1 MKRLPRQQP
10 LRFPIRPALAAWV
23 GMTLLFATILT
34 VQIPLFVGYA
44 LAGAAVYFGILAL
57 LAIPLWRF
65 CDVLARRRLPWWWT
79 VLLHVG
85 VGLVAIAVWQGAHFA
100 FQYAVAGPEAVRYQI
115 EESGLWQL
123 FTVVVIYG
131 LLVAA
136 IVAYQNAVR
145 LRRQRQREGELRLL
159 AREAELKALRSQVR
173 PHFLFNVLN
182 SVYSMIPTRPEEA
195 QEMVLRLSSLL
206 RETLDTSD
214 TELIP
219 LGRELELART
229 YLGVERIRLGDRLT
243 VEWSVD
249 DGLAAVLVPPLL
261 LQPLI
266 ENAVQHGVAS
276 HPGPSVVEIA
286 VRREHDHILLTIA
299 DSGDGDAAEVDLE
312 EGHGLAI
319 TRRRLAAA
327 YGDAARLELAP
338 HAPHGVEARVSVPLP
353 ETGA

>member
-1 MKRLPRQQP
+1 MKRRPRQEP
-10 LRFPIRPALAAWV
+10 LRFPIRAALVAWA
-23 GMTLLFATILT
+23 GMTLLFATILA
-34 VQIPLFVGYA
+34 VQVPLFFGYA
-44 LAGAAVYFGILAL
+44 LVGAGVYFGILASI
-57 LAIPLWRF
+57 AVPLWKF
-65 CDVLARRRLPWWWT
+65 SDVLGRRRMPRWRAL
-79 VLLHVG
+79 LLHVG
-85 VGLVAIAVWQGAHFA
+85 VGLLAITVWQSAHLA
-100 FQYAVAGPEAVRYQI
+100 FQYVVAGPEVVRSQI

-123 FTVVVIYG
+123 FTVVVLYG

-136 IVAYQNAVR
+136 IVGYQNAVR
-145 LRRQRQREGELRLL
+145 LRRHRQREGELRLL

-195 QEMVLRLSSLL
+195 QEMVLGLSNLL

-249 DGLAAVLVPPLL
+249 DELAAVLVPPLL

-276 HPGPSVVEIA
+276 HPGPGVVEIG
-286 VRREHDHILLTIA
+286 VRREHDHMLLTIA
-299 DSGDGDAAEVDLE
+299 DSGGGDAAEIDHE

-319 TRRRLAAA
+319 TRRRLAAT
-327 YGDAARLELAP
+327 YGDAARLELAA
-338 HAPHGVEARVSVPLP
+338 HAPRGVEARVSVPLP
-353 ETGA
+353 ETGV